1 MIIKMRI
8 YRRHDLDLVGLFAND
23 NFKFEEE
30 VANSLRAYVRK
41 EKTKISVP
49 STHSFSKS
57 VNPKSQVNIVLDE
70 KADKDVIEFLFSV
83 PSGNRNSFIK
93 SVFRNYLDAPYF
105 EAFTSDIKYTQ
116 PKKQTETIDE
126 QADRLYSEIIAQ
138 ETVNGSDN
146 VLLDGADK
154 ILKQGSNL

>member
-8 YRRHDLDLVGLFAND
+8 YRRHDLDLIGLFAND

-41 EKTKISVP
+41 ENKRITTPIA
-49 STHSFSKS
+49 HSFSKC
-57 VNPKSQVNIVLDE
+57 VNPKSQVNIILDE
-70 KADKDVIEFLFSV
+70 QKDKDVIEFLFSV

-93 SVFRNYLDAPYF
+93 SVFRNYIDAPYF

-116 PKKQTETIDE
+116 PKKSPEEINE
-126 QADRLYSEIIAQ
+126 VADKLYSEIIAKP
-138 ETVNGSDN
+138 TVEGSNN

-154 ILKQGSNL
+154 IINPKGVN